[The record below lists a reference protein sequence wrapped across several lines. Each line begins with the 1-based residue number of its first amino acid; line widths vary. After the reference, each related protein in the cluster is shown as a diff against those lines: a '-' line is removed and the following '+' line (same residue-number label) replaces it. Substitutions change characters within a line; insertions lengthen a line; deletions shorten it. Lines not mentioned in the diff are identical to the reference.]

1 MRGYFND
8 TSLIQFCSSQ
18 VLSEGRLVEFDH
30 PHLLLEKKE
39 GFFHQ
44 MADHTGP
51 AESRRLKEIARG
63 AYKRHSFNKWYYS
76 HCVQ

>member
-1 MRGYFND
+1 MCLSR
-8 TSLIQFCSSQ
+8 ICSSQ

-30 PHLLLEKKE
+30 PHLLLEKNE

-51 AESRRLKEIARG
+51 AECRRLREIAAA
-63 AYKRHSFNKWYYS
+63 AYKRRSLNKWYYP
-76 HCVQ
+76 CDIGVYI